1 MIKRAEGN
9 EDPESYGCNC
19 GPGEVCPLG
28 GECQTPA
35 LIYQATVDMGEGEKI
50 YVGQTAN
57 TFKTRINGHNSDV
70 RTGKKRT
77 ALCTYMIEQTRK
89 GNAVK
94 ELKWNKIKAV
104 KPKRKGEKMCQLCNL
119 EKTLIAIGPENQLN
133 ERSEIL
139 QRCRHKDALVLS
151 NNYRRS
157 TVRRP
162 ERTRTHS
169 QVSSSESLDHVVP
182 CRPPDEIIDT
192 GRPSRPGTV
201 TDYRRFF

>member
-1 MIKRAEGN
+1 
-9 EDPESYGCNC
+9 
-19 GPGEVCPLG
+19 
-28 GECQTPA
+28 
-35 LIYQATVDMGEGEKI
+35 MGEGEKV

-89 GNAVK
+89 GNTVQ
-94 ELKWNKIKAV
+94 EIKWNKIKAI
-104 KPKRKGEKMCQLCNL
+104 KPKRKGENMCQLCNL
-119 EKTLIAIGPENQLN
+119 EKTLIAICPPNQLN

-157 TVRRP
+157 TVVRQ
-162 ERTRTHS
+162 ERTRNPSDTG
-169 QVSSSESLDHVVP
+169 SSENLDHIVP
-182 CRPPDEIIDT
+182 GRPPDEIIVPV
-192 GRPSRPGTV
+192 RPSRSGTEI
-201 TDYRRFF
+201 DYRRFF